1 MFRKLLVANRGEIA
15 CRILQACRELGIK
28 TVAVYSQADA
38 NSLHVRLA
46 DEAVCIGPPPNRES
60 YLNIANI
67 MSAAVVTGAEAIHPG
82 YGNLSEVAR
91 FAEVCEAC
99 KIAFVGPPSSIIE
112 RMGDKAAARSTM
124 MGSGVP
130 VVPGSDGPVKNDRD
144 ARAIAD
150 ELGYPVMVKAVG
162 GGGGRGI
169 RVAHNGEQLETLIG
183 SARAEAKAAFDND
196 ELYVERFIG
205 DARHIEVQIL
215 ADAHGNTVHLGER
228 DCSIQHRHQKL
239 LEEAPAFGVSDSL
252 RRRLGEAALAAARA
266 VGYIN
271 AGTIEFILDKDNKF
285 YFIEMNTRIQVEHPV
300 TEMLTG
306 VDIVREQIR
315 VAAGEKLSCE
325 QGKIWFNG
333 HAIECRV
340 LAADGERGFTPCP
353 GIISEWRQPL
363 GPGIRVDTG
372 VGCGSEI
379 SSYYDPMIAKV
390 IAWDQTREK
399 AVRRMSAALE
409 GMRVSGLRTTIPYHQ
424 RILQNAFFRRGEV
437 DVNFIK
443 RHMTTA

>member
-28 TVAVYSQADA
+28 TVAVYSQVDA

-46 DEAVCIGPPPNRES
+46 DEAVCIGPAPNRDS

-124 MGSGVP
+124 MESGVP
-130 VVPGSDGPVKNDRD
+130 VVPGSDGPVKDDRD

-169 RVAHNGEQLETLIG
+169 RVAHNGEQLEALIG
-183 SARAEAKAAFDND
+183 SARAEARAAFGND
-196 ELYVERFIG
+196 ELYVEKFVG

-215 ADAHGNTVHLGER
+215 ADSHGNTVHLGER

-340 LAADGERGFTPCP
+340 LAADGERGFTPSP

-390 IAWDQTREK
+390 IAWDQTREA

-443 RHMTTA
+443 RHMTTT

>member
-28 TVAVYSQADA
+28 TVAVYSQVDA

-46 DEAVCIGPPPNRES
+46 DEAVCIGPAPNRDS

-124 MGSGVP
+124 MESGVP
-130 VVPGSDGPVKNDRD
+130 VVPGSDGPVKDDRD
-144 ARAIAD
+144 ARSIAD

-183 SARAEAKAAFDND
+183 SARAEAKAAFGND
-196 ELYVERFIG
+196 ELYVEKFVG

-215 ADAHGNTVHLGER
+215 ADSHGNTVHLGER

-271 AGTIEFILDKDNKF
+271 AGTVEFILDKDSKF
-285 YFIEMNTRIQVEHPV
+285 YFIEMNTRVQVEHPV

-340 LAADGERGFTPCP
+340 LAADGDRGFTPSP

-399 AVRRMSAALE
+399 AIRRMSAALE

-443 RHMTTA
+443 RHMTTT

>member
-1 MFRKLLVANRGEIA
+1 
-15 CRILQACRELGIK
+15 
-28 TVAVYSQADA
+28 
-38 NSLHVRLA
+38 
-46 DEAVCIGPPPNRES
+46 
-60 YLNIANI
+60 
-67 MSAAVVTGAEAIHPG
+67 
-82 YGNLSEVAR
+82 
-91 FAEVCEAC
+91 
-99 KIAFVGPPSSIIE
+99 
-112 RMGDKAAARSTM
+112 
-124 MGSGVP
+124 
-130 VVPGSDGPVKNDRD
+130 
-144 ARAIAD
+144 
-150 ELGYPVMVKAVG
+150 
-162 GGGGRGI
+162 
-169 RVAHNGEQLETLIG
+169 
-183 SARAEAKAAFDND
+183 
-196 ELYVERFIG
+196 
-205 DARHIEVQIL
+205 
-215 ADAHGNTVHLGER
+215 
-228 DCSIQHRHQKL
+228 
-239 LEEAPAFGVSDSL
+239 
-252 RRRLGEAALAAARA
+252 
-266 VGYIN
+266 
-271 AGTIEFILDKDNKF
+271 
-285 YFIEMNTRIQVEHPV
+285 MNTRIQVEHPV

-340 LAADGERGFTPCP
+340 LAADGERGFTPSP

-390 IAWDQTREK
+390 IAWDQTREA

-443 RHMTTA
+443 RHMTTT

>member
-28 TVAVYSQADA
+28 TVAVYSQVDA

-46 DEAVCIGPPPNRES
+46 DEAVCIGPAPNRDS

-99 KIAFVGPPSSIIE
+99 KIAFVGPPSSLIE

-124 MGSGVP
+124 MESGVP
-130 VVPGSDGPVKNDRD
+130 VVPGSDGPVKDDRD
-144 ARAIAD
+144 ARSIAD

-169 RVAHNGEQLETLIG
+169 RVAHNGEQLEALIG

-196 ELYVERFIG
+196 ELYVEKFIG

-215 ADAHGNTVHLGER
+215 ADSHGNTVHLGER

-271 AGTIEFILDKDNKF
+271 AGTIEFILDKDSKF

-340 LAADGERGFTPCP
+340 LAADGERGFTPSP

-390 IAWDQTREK
+390 IVWDQTREK
-399 AVRRMSAALE
+399 AIRRMSAALE

-443 RHMTTA
+443 RHMTTT

>member
-28 TVAVYSQADA
+28 TVAVYSQVDA

-46 DEAVCIGPPPNRES
+46 DEAVCIGPAPNRDS

-124 MGSGVP
+124 MESGVP
-130 VVPGSDGPVKNDRD
+130 VVPGSDGPVKDDRD
-144 ARAIAD
+144 ARSIAD

-183 SARAEAKAAFDND
+183 SARAEAKAAFGND
-196 ELYVERFIG
+196 ELYVEKFIG

-215 ADAHGNTVHLGER
+215 ADSHGNTVHLGER

-239 LEEAPAFGVSDSL
+239 LEEAPAYGVSDSL
-252 RRRLGEAALAAARA
+252 RRRLGEAALAAARS

-271 AGTIEFILDKDNKF
+271 AGTVEFILDKDSKF
-285 YFIEMNTRIQVEHPV
+285 YFIEMNTRVQVEHPV

-340 LAADGERGFTPCP
+340 LAADGDRGFMPSP

-390 IAWDQTREK
+390 IVWDQTRDA
-399 AVRRMSAALE
+399 AVRRMSAALA

-443 RHMTTA
+443 RHMATT